1 MAVTRDIPRA
11 WIRPRDTVARLL
23 SRGPSERVAFAYLA
37 AASVLGFVS
46 QLPRLVRESREP
58 NPAFEERLLREAGEA
73 GMDVSN
79 LTDLKF
85 EAFISGALMSW
96 IFVVPI
102 LMYFLAWVIRLVAR
116 LFGGRGTGLRVRVA
130 FFFSFL
136 AVTPILL
143 LLGLTSGFVGPGPAE
158 TAVGLILVCGFIWIA
173 LNALHA
179 AETPNA

>member
-11 WIRPRDTVARLL
+11 WVRPRKTVADLL
-23 SRGPSERVAFAYLA
+23 AREPGERVAFVYLA

-58 NPAFEERLLREAGEA
+58 NPNFDAQLVEEARQA
-73 GMDVSN
+73 GMDVS
-79 LTDLKF
+79 DVVGLKF
-85 EAFISGALMSW
+85 DAFISGAIMSW

-102 LMYFLAWVIRLVAR
+102 LMYFLAWIIHGIAR
-116 LFGGRGTGLRVRVA
+116 LIGGRGTGLRVRVA

-136 AVTPILL
+136 AVTPVLL

-158 TAVGLILVCGFIWIA
+158 TLVGLLLVSGFIWIS

-179 AETPNA
+179 AEKPDA